1 MNKIFLLALAAST
14 FMLVACGDDDSG
26 FEGAKT
32 SWDYLNP
39 GIDYGEFTDARDG
52 QRYKTVKIGDQTWM
66 AENRNYSVN
75 PDVQSWCG
83 GGSRETVGDCSK
95 YGRLYT
101 WAAAVDACPE
111 GWRLPSKTEWRNLFN
126 AVGGSSVAGQKLKVD
141 SDLRNRYDGISN
153 DDSFGFSAL
162 SAGYRYLN
170 GYFIDAGS
178 NASSWSASQRE
189 YDSYSA
195 YSMYLNYDIEDASLW
210 GNDKYYAF
218 SVRCVKN

>member
-1 MNKIFLLALAAST
+1 
-14 FMLVACGDDDSG
+14 MLVACGDDDSG

-32 SWDYLNP
+32 AWDYLNP

-66 AENRNYSVN
+66 AENLNYSVN

-126 AVGGSSVAGQKLKVD
+126 AVGGSSIAGQKLKVD
-141 SDLRNRYDGISN
+141 SDLRNRYDGILN

-162 SAGYRYLN
+162 PAGYRDYDGIFGN
-170 GYFIDAGS
+170 TGYYALL
-178 NASSWSASQRE
+178 WSATE
-189 YDSYSA
+189 YGSSDKKA
-195 YSMYLNYDIEDASLW
+195 YLMYNWL
-210 GNDKYYAF
+210 
-218 SVRCVKN
+218 